1 MIDTNKYEGYTEGP
15 WKHMYQAWGGVDY
28 IMSPHEGCVA
38 KIDNGDKSSV
48 ENRANAQLIADA
60 PLLLEEIKR
69 LRKALYWVAVEET
82 RDDVDYM
89 WEGVDEILS
98 DHPSWAQTKCIQ
110 TGEQWD
116 YTKRDWTIDT
126 AKSDVISDGLRRMIE

>member
-1 MIDTNKYEGYTEGP
+1 MIDTDKYEGHLMDKAVEDNSQVWV
-15 WKHMYQAWGGVDY
+15 WKNWMLKNAETIEQH
-28 IMSPHEGCVA
+28 
-38 KIDNGDKSSV
+38 
-48 ENRANAQLIADA
+48 RATAALLNDA
-60 PLLLEEIKR
+60 PLLLAEVKR

-98 DHPSWAQTKCIQ
+98 DHPRWAQTKCIQ